1 MEYERLIELG
11 VFRSDERLELLD
23 GQLVVR
29 ESRRGAGTRERF
41 VA

>member
-29 ESRRGAGTRERF
+29 EPQGAGTRERF